1 MSFAQTRAGHKKVE
15 AAINAL
21 KNIIEAEWVDVGSRR
36 KLKSFLQSAA
46 QAKEDADDDL
56 SLTQPQ
62 AKQVAYESSS
72 GGIVK
77 TVEEMQG
84 KAEDTLSD
92 LRKKEMS
99 DAQEFAMLEQG
110 LKDEISHGGEKLS
123 TATKSKA
130 ANEQAKE
137 DASGKLVE
145 TKKTKAADEEYAGTL
160 KTECEAKSAEWD
172 ARQKSAKAEMGAI
185 DKAKEIL
192 VSGVKAFVQVS
203 AKTRRM
209 SADDSDDEDA
219 QTGVRE
225 KVVNILNQLSNDHH
239 SYALAQLVSIASSD
253 PFVKIR

>member
-1 MSFAQTRAGHKKVE
+1 
-15 AAINAL
+15 
-21 KNIIEAEWVDVGSRR
+21 
-36 KLKSFLQSAA
+36 
-46 QAKEDADDDL
+46 
-56 SLTQPQ
+56 
-62 AKQVAYESSS
+62 
-72 GGIVK
+72 
-77 TVEEMQG
+77 MQG

-99 DAQEFAMLEQG
+99 DVHSFEMVEGG
-110 LKDEISHGGEKLS
+110 LSDEISQGEEKLS

-137 DASGKLVE
+137 EASGKLVE
-145 TKKTKAADEEYAGTL
+145 TQKSKAADEDYAGTL

-172 ARQKSAKAEMGAI
+172 ARQKSAKAEMAAI

-203 AKTRRM
+203 TKTRRT
-209 SADDSDDEDA
+209 SADDSDDDDNDDSK
-219 QTGVRE
+219 TIVRE
-225 KVVNILNQLSNDHH
+225 KVVNILSQLSNDHH